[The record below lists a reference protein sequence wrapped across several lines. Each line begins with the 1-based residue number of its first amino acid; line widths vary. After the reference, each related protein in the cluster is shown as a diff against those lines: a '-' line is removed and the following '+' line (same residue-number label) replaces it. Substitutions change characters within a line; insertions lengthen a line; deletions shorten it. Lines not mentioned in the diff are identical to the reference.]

1 MFGEK
6 VAHVAKE
13 KKTYRASMQTEHV
26 NGTTPKLKSFQSRD
40 AKTSSPGVIRSSL
53 A

>member
-1 MFGEK
+1 MFGKK

-26 NGTTPKLKSFQSRD
+26 NRTTPKLNSFQSSARQGD
-40 AKTSSPGVIRSSL
+40 GDKKYK
-53 A
+53 